1 MLKLFAGATALLC
14 IAHAALAD
22 EYKDVHAVG
31 VIVAL
36 PNSIVI
42 RQMSLLSFGE
52 GTEQLAT
59 TTDVNAM
66 VRHYVETAL
75 ASRFTIVDLGIDGAK
90 LGAMNEDDRRD
101 ALAQILHSGKP
112 VDAYVIVSP
121 SFTSFGRIS
130 WTGIGLD
137 VPGSYEGEATP
148 ASLYTNYVV
157 SAVDAHTGSNIDYG
171 TAKLAGGGP
180 FGGVNPM
187 LQCRF
192 DFWPS
197 VKTMTAA
204 QKNVIEQEMLASI
217 RESLPVAMQS
227 AGLPNATGYTPK
239 FESGDA
245 MATGACKRP

>member
-1 MLKLFAGATALLC
+1 MLKLFLGATAIVC
-14 IAHAALAD
+14 VSHAALAD
-22 EYKDVHAVG
+22 EYKDVHSVG
-31 VIVAL
+31 VVVAL

-59 TTDVNAM
+59 TADVNAM
-66 VRHYVETAL
+66 VRHYVEAAL
-75 ASRFTIVDLGIDGAK
+75 STRFSTVDLGIDGPA
-90 LGAMNEDDRRD
+90 LGAMNEEDQG
-101 ALAQILHSGKP
+101 AAIAQILHSGKP
-112 VDAYVIVSP
+112 VDAYVVVSP

-157 SAVDAHTGSNIDYG
+157 SVIDAHTGERIDYG

-192 DFWPS
+192 PFWPS

-204 QKNVIEQEMLASI
+204 QKDVIEQEMLASI
-217 RESLPVAMQS
+217 RESLPVAMES